1 MVWDV
6 FLPRLFPYRFR
17 PRNRAI
23 SPAFV
28 KTCSL
33 TRESILPQ
41 DPIDGLTV
49 LCGGRVTSENRQFHS
64 QESAEIRSRQD
75 AVQTICWVV

>member
-6 FLPRLFPYRFR
+6 FLPRLFPNCAG

-23 SPAFV
+23 APAFV

-33 TRESILPQ
+33 TRDLYCPQ

-49 LCGGRVTSENRQFHS
+49 LCGIKVTSEDRQFHS
-64 QESAEIRSRQD
+64 QESGEIRSRQD